1 MGGGLVGYIREQFSV
16 RTMVFVNPTSKNEQ
30 FIYLLVQFIHGINL
44 AELKAI
50 LYMQR
55 HSLLAYIVQCNP
67 IDAIVCAPE
76 TNFSRIDDKSILQK

>member
-1 MGGGLVGYIREQFSV
+1 MAIYVNSFSV

-55 HSLLAYIVQCNP
+55 HSLLAYTLQCNP
-67 IDAIVCAPE
+67 IDAIMCAPE